1 MLRLKKGQ
9 EPLVPFE
16 QDIIPKQHTFLSNLA
31 PGVKLQNP
39 GKLLSPCYT
48 YSEAQLR
55 WSLVHM
61 STS

>member
-16 QDIIPKQHTFLSNLA
+16 QDLIPKQHTFLSNLA

-48 YSEAQLR
+48 YLEA
-55 WSLVHM
+55 H
-61 STS
+61 